1 MNKSE
6 ILLELK
12 NVKKMLKI
20 ADIRLGKVYPAE
32 QGSLVELAEGRSWAS
47 SAGHKIDRIISS
59 LEQEVGS
66 ISEK

>member
-1 MNKSE
+1 
-6 ILLELK
+6 
-12 NVKKMLKI
+12 MLKI

-32 QGSLVELAEGRSWAS
+32 QGSLVDLAEGRSWAS
-47 SAGHKIDRIISS
+47 SAGHKLDRIISS